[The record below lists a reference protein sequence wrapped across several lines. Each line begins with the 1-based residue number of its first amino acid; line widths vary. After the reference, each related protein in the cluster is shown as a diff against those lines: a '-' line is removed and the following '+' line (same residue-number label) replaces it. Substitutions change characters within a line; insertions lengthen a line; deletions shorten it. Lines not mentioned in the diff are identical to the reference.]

1 MTKGIDISQWQ
12 GYNVDFKKVK
22 ASGYDFVILRA
33 GFGKYAS
40 QKDPT
45 FETNYTRAKAAGLG
59 VGAYWYS
66 YAKTSA
72 DASKEASVFL
82 SVIKGKSFEYPLAF
96 DIEDPSQA
104 NLSSA
109 VLGNISKSFCD
120 TVERAGYYVCLYSY
134 PAFMARIPAEVVSK
148 YDVWIA
154 NFTTAAKPYY
164 NGQYGIW
171 QHSSTGRV
179 NGVTG
184 DVDLDIAYKDYPTIM
199 KSNGLNG
206 FEKIKIE
213 AAKTVDTPKKG
224 SGDVNGDG
232 KVNAADVTI
241 TAVHVKGKK
250 PLTSDQKKRADI
262 NGDGKVNAADVTGI
276 ANKIKPADKWITYV
290 VKKGDTLYD
299 ISKKYGVSIVEIAK
313 DNNIKNVNLIYASQ
327 KLRIKVK

>member
-1 MTKGIDISQWQ
+1 MIKGIDISQWQ

-59 VGAYWYS
+59 IGAYWYS

-72 DASKEASVFL
+72 DASNEASVFL
-82 SVIKGKSFEYPLAF
+82 SVIKGKKFEYPLAF
-96 DIEDPSQA
+96 DIEDPSQV

-109 VLGNISKSFCD
+109 VLGNICRSFCD
-120 TVERAGYYVCLYSY
+120 TIERAGYYVCLYSY
-134 PAFMARIPAEVVSK
+134 PGFMNRIPNSVVSK

-154 NFTTAAKPYY
+154 NFTTAPKPSY
-164 NGQYGIW
+164 NGHYGIW

-179 NGVTG
+179 NGITG
-184 DVDLDIAYKDYPTIM
+184 DVDLNIAYKDYPTIM
-199 KSNGLNG
+199 KQNGLNG

-213 AAKTVDTPKKG
+213 NAKAPEKPKKG

-232 KVNAADVTI
+232 KINATDVTI
-241 TAVHVKGKK
+241 TAAHVKGKK
-250 PLTSDQKKRADI
+250 PLTSDQKKRADV

-313 DNNIKNVNLIYASQ
+313 DNNIKNVNLIYVSQ